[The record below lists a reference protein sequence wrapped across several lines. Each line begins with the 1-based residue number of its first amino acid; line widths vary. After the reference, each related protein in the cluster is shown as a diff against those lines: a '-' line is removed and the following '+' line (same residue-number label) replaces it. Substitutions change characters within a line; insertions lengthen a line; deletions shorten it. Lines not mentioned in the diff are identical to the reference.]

1 MLWLALTIFKLLHC
15 LWRLWLWIWLL
26 LCLFVLI
33 LALLWP
39 KLPEYRA
46 EVEQLLT
53 TVLKQ
58 PITIGQLD
66 TYWVDGMPTI
76 AVQQV
81 HLVDAQIEITYAEIV
96 IDVLASL
103 KQAQW
108 VTQSFMVRIS
118 QLALTRT
125 ATGQITLVGLST
137 HQSPGHLE
145 GLIWLWQ
152 QPLVSIQV
160 ATLQWWEP
168 HQTPL
173 TFSAAELSSH
183 WQDNTPW

>member
-1 MLWLALTIFKLLHC
+1 MLWLVPTIFKLLHW

-26 LCLFVLI
+26 LCLFILI

-39 KLPEYRA
+39 KLPDYRS
-46 EVEQLLT
+46 EVEQLLN

-81 HLVDAQIEITYAEIV
+81 HLVDAQIEIAYAEVV
-96 IDVLASL
+96 IDVIASL
-103 KQAQW
+103 RQARW
-108 VTQSFMVRIS
+108 VTQSFTVRIS

-125 ATGQITLVGLST
+125 VEGRITLVGLPAN
-137 HQSPGHLE
+137 QSPGHLE
-145 GLIWLWQ
+145 WLSWLWQ
-152 QPLVSIQV
+152 QPAVSIQV
-160 ATLQWWEP
+160 LLYSGWNRNRHHLPFRQ
-168 HQTPL
+168 Q
-173 TFSAAELSSH
+173 
-183 WQDNTPW
+183 NCR